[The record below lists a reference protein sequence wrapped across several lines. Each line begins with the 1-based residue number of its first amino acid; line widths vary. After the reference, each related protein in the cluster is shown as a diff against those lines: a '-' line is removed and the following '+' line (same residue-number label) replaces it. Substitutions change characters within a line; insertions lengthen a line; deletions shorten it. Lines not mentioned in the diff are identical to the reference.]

1 MPFSSATNLKVGRR
15 MKNFMKSCGDK
26 PLGLSIALAIIAA
39 VSLTAQQPTFR
50 AGVTLVTTD
59 VIPRDGNGRFVAD
72 LTKDNFTVLEDGLPQ
87 DVVSFQMIQGG
98 RTFNLLAPPEPSS
111 AVPEGL
117 VLPKPK
123 PRVSDTAG
131 RVLLIF
137 IDDLHFEPELSP
149 HVRQLMSTIV
159 DTLVHDGDLM
169 MVVSSGPS
177 YIEIG
182 PTYDKKMVREAVG
195 KIRGSGPLPSEL
207 FKMLETSQGPGDIR
221 DRARMAF
228 FTAYNFLGD
237 IERINNK
244 RKAVIYVS
252 TGYDFDPFAEG
263 RLGRDRIQ
271 GGRFSDPMRYLID
284 KENPYFRLGSVTAEM
299 DLHALMR
306 ELVLSAN
313 RANATLYTIDPRG
326 LAGVVDA
333 GQFLDQSEWRS
344 YLQKTTSTL
353 RFLAEGTGGFAV
365 VNTNDF
371 SGELKRIDAETS
383 DYYVL
388 GFYSSNPDPMKRTR
402 TLEVK
407 VDRPNVSINSRH
419 AYSLKTEGTVPPP
432 PPLKSVKK

>member
-1 MPFSSATNLKVGRR
+1 
-15 MKNFMKSCGDK
+15 MKSVRWAFTSAFCLL
-26 PLGLSIALAIIAA
+26 PFAFLA
-39 VSLTAQQPTFR
+39 AQQPTFR
-50 AGVTLVTTD
+50 AGVTLVSTD
-59 VIPRDGNGRFVAD
+59 VIARDQGGRFVAD
-72 LTKDNFTVLEDGLPQ
+72 LTRENFTVLEDGVPQ
-87 DVVSFQMIQGG
+87 TISSFTLIRGG
-98 RTFNLLAPPEPSS
+98 RLYNLLQPAAPS
-111 AVPEGL
+111 AGPDGL
-117 VLPKPK
+117 VLPQAK
-123 PRVSDTAG
+123 PRTDDTSG
-131 RVLLIF
+131 RVILVF
-137 IDDLHFEPELSP
+137 IDDLHFEPEYSP
-149 HVRQLMSTIV
+149 HVRKLMETIV
-159 DTLVHDGDLM
+159 DTLVHDGDLV

-177 YIEIG
+177 YLEIG

-195 KIRGSGPLPSEL
+195 KIRGSGLLPAEL

-228 FTAYNFLGD
+228 FTAYKLLGD

-252 TGYDFDPFAEG
+252 TGYDFDPFVEG

-284 KENPYFRLGSVTAEM
+284 KENPYYRFGSVTADM

-326 LAGVVDA
+326 LAGVTDA
-333 GQFLDQSEWRS
+333 GQYLDQSEWRT
-344 YLQKTTSTL
+344 YLQKTASTL

-371 SGELKRIDAETS
+371 GGELKRIDADTS

-388 GFYSSNPDPMKRTR
+388 GFYSSNPDPAKRTR
-402 TLEVK
+402 TLDVT
-407 VDRPNVSINSRH
+407 VDRPNVSINARP
-419 AYSLKTEGTVPPP
+419 AYSLKTEGKAPTP
-432 PPLKSVKK
+432 PPLKTKK

>member
-1 MPFSSATNLKVGRR
+1 
-15 MKNFMKSCGDK
+15 MKT
-26 PLGLSIALAIIAA
+26 LRWA
-39 VSLTAQQPTFR
+39 VTCAVCLVPAVFFAQQPTFR
-50 AGVTLVTTD
+50 AGVTLVNTD
-59 VIPRDGNGRFVAD
+59 VIARDQSGRFVAD
-72 LTKDNFTVLEDGLPQ
+72 LTRENFTVLEDGVPQ
-87 DVVSFQMIQGG
+87 TISSFTLVRGG
-98 RTFNLLAPPEPSS
+98 RLYNLLQPTPS
-111 AVPEGL
+111 AEPEGL
-117 VLPKPK
+117 VLPQAK
-123 PRVSDTAG
+123 PRTDETSG
-131 RVLLIF
+131 RVLLVF
-137 IDDLHFEPELSP
+137 IDDLHFEPEYSP
-149 HVRQLMSTIV
+149 HVRKLMETIV
-159 DTLVHDGDLM
+159 DTLVHDGDLV

-177 YIEIG
+177 YLEIG

-195 KIRGSGPLPSEL
+195 KIRGSGLLPAEL

-228 FTAYNFLGD
+228 FTAYNLLGD
-237 IERINNK
+237 MERINNK

-284 KENPYFRLGSVTAEM
+284 TENPYFRLGSVTADM

-326 LAGVVDA
+326 LTGVVDA
-333 GQFLDQSEWRS
+333 GQYLDQSEWRT
-344 YLQKTTSTL
+344 YLQKTASTL

-371 SGELKRIDAETS
+371 AGELKRIDAETS

-388 GFYSSNPDPMKRTR
+388 GFYSSNPDPAKRTR

-407 VDRPNVSINSRH
+407 VDRPNISISSRH
-419 AYSLKTEGTVPPP
+419 AYSLKTEGKAPAP
-432 PPLKSVKK
+432 PPLKMKK